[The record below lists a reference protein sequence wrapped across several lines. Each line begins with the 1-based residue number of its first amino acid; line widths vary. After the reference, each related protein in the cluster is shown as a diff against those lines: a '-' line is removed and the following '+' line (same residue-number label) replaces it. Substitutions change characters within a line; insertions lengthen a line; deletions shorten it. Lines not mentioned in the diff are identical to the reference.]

1 MDRRSQVSDI
11 YVKNRSICKGPAD
24 SLHKG
29 KTLGTRLKLL
39 TGSAIFINGGL
50 YIMKQFG
57 KILNFI
63 QNDRWGVIRQKAA
76 RVLFDQ
82 SAKQQR
88 STQFIVTVQAA

>member
-11 YVKNRSICKGPAD
+11 YVKNRSICQGPAD

-29 KTLGTRLKLL
+29 KTLGTRQKPL

-50 YIMKQFG
+50 YKMKQLG
-57 KILNFI
+57 KVLNFI
-63 QNDRWGVIRQKAA
+63 QNDRWWWVRQETA